1 MPRPVPTPPPEVAHA
16 PEPAIARSRAHRR
29 GVATLACAIAATI
42 LAPGA
47 GCASPTG
54 GAGAAP
60 ARTAAGGSDAPNRSG
75 STDALAAI
83 VDGDALA
90 SDTVRRAAYEMA
102 GATALREAVLDA
114 RLAKRL
120 ARDGVRVD
128 RAMIDRERAL
138 LLESLSADGAR
149 ALELLGEIRA
159 RQGLGPARFEALLAR
174 NAGLRALVARAVEID
189 EAGVAAIF
197 DMRHGARRV
206 ARVAVLANLA
216 DAERL
221 RADALAGRAFADLA
235 FERSLD
241 ATAPRGGLL
250 EPLARRDPSYP
261 EALRAAIW
269 STAVGEVS
277 AAALDGGRVFVVE
290 VLEER
295 PADGVLPEADR
306 DACERLLR
314 LSRER
319 LLMEALARE
328 LSDLEGVTIF
338 DRALDG
344 AVRGG

>member
-1 MPRPVPTPPPEVAHA
+1 MPRVAPRRRSIARVATGPAIVLAIATGCASGPGRGGATGSAGAADAVAASTPP
-16 PEPAIARSRAHRR
+16 ARADSP
-29 GVATLACAIAATI
+29 ATLAAM
-42 LAPGA
+42 
-47 GCASPTG
+47 
-54 GAGAAP
+54 
-60 ARTAAGGSDAPNRSG
+60 
-75 STDALAAI
+75 

-90 SDTVRRAAYEMA
+90 SDAVRRAAYEMA

-128 RAMIDRERAL
+128 RAMIERERAV
-138 LLESLSADGAR
+138 LLESLSPDGAR
-149 ALELLGEIRA
+149 ALELLGEIRT
-159 RQGLGPARFEALLAR
+159 RQGLGPVRFEALLAR

-197 DMRHGARRV
+197 DMRHGPRRV
-206 ARVAVLANLA
+206 ARVAVLASLA

-221 RADALAGRAFADLA
+221 RADAALGRPFADLA

-250 EPLARRDPSYP
+250 EPVARRDPSYP

-269 STAVGEVS
+269 STEVGEIS
-277 AAALDGGRVFVVE
+277 PAALDGGRVFVVE

-306 DACERLLR
+306 AECERLLR

-328 LSDLEGVTIF
+328 LSSLEGVTIF